1 MYISKL
7 YISAYFCIYIQVKI
21 IVKKKLENEE
31 HLFKTRFWFY
41 RSIGDIYIYIISTR
55 IIILSYQNFSKANE
69 QWLMNSI

>member
-41 RSIGDIYIYIISTR
+41 RSIGDIYILYQLGLSFYHIKISR
-55 IIILSYQNFSKANE
+55 RQMSNG
-69 QWLMNSI
+69 